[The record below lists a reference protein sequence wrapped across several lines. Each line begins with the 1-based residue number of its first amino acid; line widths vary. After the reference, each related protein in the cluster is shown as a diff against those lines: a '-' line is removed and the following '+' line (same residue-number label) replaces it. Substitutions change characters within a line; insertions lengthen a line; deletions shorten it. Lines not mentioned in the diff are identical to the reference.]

1 MFSFIWTILLQT
13 LHELSNNKLRTFLSL
28 LGIAIGIF
36 CIISIQATTDSLENT
51 IRSDMKKIGLNTI
64 FIQKFPFGG
73 GGGPNEW
80 WKYVSRPTPKL
91 EEAEFIEKQSMY
103 ARNVAY
109 ACFNRSTME
118 YENSSLENVTWY
130 GISEKF
136 DRIQEVEILAGRYLS
151 ATEFDNG
158 SPVMVMGY
166 ENAVKLFENPERA
179 VGKTVE
185 LGRNKVQ
192 VIGVTKKAG
201 RSLIGGWDFDNIVMV
216 SAKFC
221 KCIANFRFLDGFIMV
236 QTYDNVPTDNLIGE
250 LRGIMR
256 AKRRLSPKEDDNF
269 SLNDVSAGSASMD
282 TLFANINLGG
292 WFIAILSLI
301 VGGFGVANIM
311 FVTVRERTP
320 IIGLKK
326 AIGAKRSTI
335 LGEFLLE
342 SAFLCIIGGMI
353 GIILVIPLTLILSNV
368 LHFTIFISWG
378 NFALSIFLCI
388 LIGIISGIL
397 PASAAAKMDPV
408 NAIRSR

>member
-1 MFSFIWTILLQT
+1 MFSFVWTILRQT
-13 LHELSNNKLRTFLSL
+13 LDELANNKLRTFLSL

-80 WKYVSRPTPKL
+80 WKYISRPNPKL
-91 EEAEFIEKQSMY
+91 EEAEYVEKQSLY

-109 ACFNRSTME
+109 ACFNRSNME
-118 YENSSLENVTWY
+118 YENSVLENVTWY

-151 ATEFDNG
+151 STEFDNG

-166 ENAVKLFENPERA
+166 ENAVRLFENPEKA
-179 VGKTVE
+179 VGKIVQ
-185 LGRNKVQ
+185 LGSNKVL
-192 VIGVTKKAG
+192 VVGVTKKAG

-216 SAKFC
+216 SAKYC
-221 KCIANFRFLDGFIMV
+221 KRIANFRFLDGFIMV
-236 QTYDNVPTDNLIGE
+236 QTYDNVPTENLIGE

-256 AKRRLSPKEDDNF
+256 AKRRLSPKEEDTF
-269 SLNDVSAGSASMD
+269 SLNDVTAGSASMD
-282 TLFANINLGG
+282 SLFANINLGG

-342 SAFLCIIGGMI
+342 SAFLCIIGGLI
-353 GIILVIPLTLILSNV
+353 GLLLVIPLTFILSSV
-368 LHFTIFISWG
+368 LKFNIYLSWS

-388 LIGIISGIL
+388 LIGIVSGIL

>member
-1 MFSFIWTILLQT
+1 M
-13 LHELSNNKLRTFLSL
+13 
-28 LGIAIGIF
+28 
-36 CIISIQATTDSLENT
+36 
-51 IRSDMKKIGLNTI
+51 
-64 FIQKFPFGG
+64 
-73 GGGPNEW
+73 
-80 WKYVSRPTPKL
+80 
-91 EEAEFIEKQSMY
+91 
-103 ARNVAY
+103 
-109 ACFNRSTME
+109 
-118 YENSSLENVTWY
+118 
-130 GISEKF
+130 
-136 DRIQEVEILAGRYLS
+136 
-151 ATEFDNG
+151 
-158 SPVMVMGY
+158 
-166 ENAVKLFENPERA
+166 
-179 VGKTVE
+179 
-185 LGRNKVQ
+185 
-192 VIGVTKKAG
+192 
-201 RSLIGGWDFDNIVMV
+201 IGGWDFDNIVMV

-221 KCIANFRFLDGFIMV
+221 KRIANFRFLDGFIMV
-236 QTYDNVPTDNLIGE
+236 QTYENVPTENLTGE

-353 GIILVIPLTLILSNV
+353 GIILVIPLTFILSNV
-368 LHFTIFISWG
+368 LHFNIFISWG

>member
-1 MFSFIWTILLQT
+1 MLSFVWTILMQT
-13 LHELSNNKLRTFLSL
+13 LHELASNKLRTFLSL

-80 WKYVSRPTPKL
+80 WKYISRPTPKL
-91 EEAEFIEKQSMY
+91 DEAVYIEKQSLY

-151 ATEFDNG
+151 STEFDNG
-158 SPVMVMGY
+158 SPVIVMGY
-166 ENAVKLFENPERA
+166 ENAVKLFDNPERA
-179 VGKTVE
+179 VGKTVQ
-185 LGRNKVQ
+185 LGKNKVQ
-192 VIGVTKKAG
+192 VVGVTKKAG

-216 SAKFC
+216 SAQYC
-221 KCIANFRFLDGFIMV
+221 KRIANFRLLDGFIMV
-236 QTYDNVPTDNLIGE
+236 QTYENVPTDNLIGE

-269 SLNDVSAGSASMD
+269 SLNDVTAGSASMD
-282 TLFANINLGG
+282 SLFANINLGG

-342 SAFLCIIGGMI
+342 SAFLCIIGGLI
-353 GIILVIPLTLILSNV
+353 GILLVLPLTLILSNV
-368 LHFTIFISWG
+368 LHFNIFISWG

-388 LIGIISGIL
+388 FIGIISGIV
-397 PASAAAKMDPV
+397 PASVAAKMDPV